1 MQFPEVINQLTRLA
15 APSQPLYLVGGA
27 VRDLLL
33 GKPCSD
39 FDFVSAHDPRAL
51 ARTFANENNGDF
63 FMLDEERDTCRVLIN
78 TAVVHDLV
86 VDFAV
91 MRGDNILEDLA
102 KRDFTINAMALDL
115 RDPDLIIDPF
125 KGGKDLLEKR
135 LRVVSPA
142 SFMDDPLRTIRA
154 VRYALGLGLNLA
166 PGMPDLIRAAVSGL
180 GSVSAERKRDELFK
194 IFSGHKVHAALQLL
208 KQLEVLPYIPL
219 AIAQDFTTL
228 VTRSRSL
235 EDVLEWLCG
244 AKVHEQ
250 QAAFYQSSLL
260 VELGRFR
267 EDLQRFYLVKNQ
279 SRRDRRSL
287 LFLATILDDAAGLER
302 DLRLLALSVVEIQQ
316 VRDLQAA
323 FPMLKRL
330 IARGSV
336 PEPLDIYR
344 YFKTAASGGVDG
356 MVTILAD
363 YASRVGSEFSQ
374 AQWLFLL
381 KFAGNLMQA
390 WFRTPQ
396 LIAPVPLVNGDTLMR
411 RFSLSPGPHIGE
423 LLEQLKEEQI
433 KGSVTN
439 ESEALLWIESVLMN

>member
-1 MQFPEVINQLTRLA
+1 VQFPEVINQLTRLA
-15 APSQPLYLVGGA
+15 GPSQSLYLVGGA
-27 VRDLLL
+27 VRDSLL

-39 FDFVSAHDPRAL
+39 FDFICAHNPRAL
-51 ARTFANENNGDF
+51 ARTFANENKGDF
-63 FMLDEERDTCRVLIN
+63 FVLDEERDTCRVLIN
-78 TAVVHDLV
+78 TAVVRDLV

-102 KRDFTINAMALDL
+102 KRDFTVNAMALDL
-115 RDPDLIIDPF
+115 RDLDHIIDPF
-125 KGGKDLLEKR
+125 KGGKDLLEKC

-142 SFMDDPLRTIRA
+142 CFMDDPLRTIRA

-166 PGMPDLIRAAVSGL
+166 SGMPDLIRAAVSGL
-180 GSVSAERKRDELFK
+180 GGVSAERKRDELFK
-194 IFSGHKVHAALQLL
+194 ILSGHKVHAALQLL
-208 KQLEVLPYIPL
+208 KQFEVLPYIPL
-219 AIAQDFTTL
+219 TSSQDFTTL

-260 VELGRFR
+260 VELGHFR
-267 EDLQRFYLVKNQ
+267 EDLRRFYLVKNQ

-287 LFLATILDDAAGLER
+287 LFLATILDDAPRLER
-302 DLRLLALSVVEIQQ
+302 DLRLLALSVAEIQQ
-316 VRDLQAA
+316 VRDTKAA
-323 FPMLKRL
+323 FPILKRL

-336 PEPLDIYR
+336 PEPLEIYR
-344 YFKTAASGGVDG
+344 YFKTTASGGVDG

-381 KFAGNLMQA
+381 KFAGSLMQA

-411 RFSLSPGPHIGE
+411 RFSLSPGPYLGE

-439 ESEALLWIESVLMN
+439 ESEALQWIESVLMN